1 MKKNASR
8 TQGEIYSVL
17 LHHNISKTIRHSS
30 CCKGYKKMKKSLLLP
45 FLALFIVNGIY
56 GINFVIAKDVMPAFI
71 KPSGFILIRVTGAL
85 ILFWLIQLFTGIEKI
100 EKKDLKFLALSG
112 LFGVAINQLLFFEGL
127 NLSSPINASILMS
140 ATPITILVIG
150 VIFSREKLTWFKI
163 IGTALGAS
171 GAIAI
176 IIYSR
181 GSMTNSPRAWL
192 GNIFII
198 LNAISYAIYFVFA
211 KPLMK
216 KYKPLTVITWVFTFG
231 LMFVLPFGFKQTME
245 IQWQTFTPD
254 IIWKTCFVILG
265 VTFIAYLFNIYALKY
280 VDSSVVGIFIYT
292 QPIIA
297 TVHSVW
303 LGKDTITWVL
313 VGCALMIFTGV
324 YMVSR
329 KNKNPIPD
337 K

>member
-1 MKKNASR
+1 MKKP
-8 TQGEIYSVL
+8 
-17 LHHNISKTIRHSS
+17 
-30 CCKGYKKMKKSLLLP
+30 LLLP
-45 FLALFIVNGIY
+45 FLALFIVNAIY

-85 ILFWLIQLFTGIEKI
+85 ILFWLLQLFTGIEKI
-100 EKKDLKFLALSG
+100 EKKDFKLLAAGG

-127 NLSSPINASILMS
+127 NLSSPINGSILMS

-150 VIFSREKLTWFKI
+150 VIFSREKLTWLKI
-163 IGTALGAS
+163 AGTILGAG
-171 GAIAI
+171 GAVAI
-176 IIYSR
+176 IVYSK
-181 GSMTNSPRAWL
+181 GNMDTSSKAWL

-198 LNAISYAIYFVFA
+198 LNAVSYAIYFLFA

-231 LMFVLPFGFKQTME
+231 WIFVLPFGFTQAMDV
-245 IQWQTFTPD
+245 QWQTFTPD
-254 IIWKTCFVILG
+254 IIWKTGFVILG
-265 VTFIAYLFNIYALKY
+265 VTFVAYLFNIYALKH
-280 VDSSVVGIFIYT
+280 VDSSVVGIFIYI

-303 LGKDTITWVL
+303 LGKDTITGVL
-313 VGCALMIFTGV
+313 VICASLIFTGV

-329 KNKNPIPD
+329 KKKTPI
-337 K
+337 

>member
-1 MKKNASR
+1 MKK
-8 TQGEIYSVL
+8 E
-17 LHHNISKTIRHSS
+17 
-30 CCKGYKKMKKSLLLP
+30 LLLP
-45 FLALFIVNGIY
+45 FLALFIVNAIY
-56 GINFVIAKDVMPAFI
+56 GINFVIAKEVMPAYI

-85 ILFWLIQLFTGIEKI
+85 ILFWIIQLFTGVQKI
-100 EKKDLKFLALSG
+100 DKKDFKLLAAGG

-140 ATPITILVIG
+140 ATPITILMIG
-150 VIFSREKLTWFKI
+150 VIFSRERLTWLKI
-163 IGTALGAS
+163 AGTMLGAS
-171 GAIAI
+171 GAVTL

-181 GSMTNSPRAWL
+181 GAMDTSSRAWL

-231 LMFVLPFGFKQTME
+231 WIFVLPFGLNEAMQV
-245 IQWQTFTPD
+245 QWQTFTPD
-254 IIWKTCFVILG
+254 ITWKTLFVVIG
-265 VTFIAYLFNIYALKY
+265 VTFIAYLFNIYALKH

-297 TVHSVW
+297 TIHSVW

-313 VGCALMIFTGV
+313 VSCACMIFTGV
-324 YMVSR
+324 FMVSR
-329 KNKNPIPD
+329 KKKISSLD
-337 K
+337 T